1 MTTSGN
7 SPVPND
13 PVGLCRWCAHAHAI
27 DHPRGAARYW
37 RCTRAAEDPRLERYP
52 RLPVQDCRA
61 FIPSDRSVFTKGKSC
76 AKLSHGDSGSV
87 RREDMAAT
95 VLVVDD
101 SPANLDILRQL
112 LGRDQYTILVA
123 GSGEDAL
130 GTAARHAQEIDLILL
145 DVALG
150 DTDGIT
156 VCQRLKIDPQTR
168 DIPVVLISGVH
179 TDDDSISRGLDV
191 GAEGYLT
198 KPISDNAL
206 RAWVRA
212 TLRISRLQRELAVQ
226 GGARAISEDE
236 LLRLISTLSH
246 AVNNP
251 LQALYAA
258 ADTLA
263 LEVPAESQQ
272 QALVGE
278 IITQAERVAQIVAG
292 ASLRAQGQTSL

>member
-1 MTTSGN
+1 
-7 SPVPND
+7 
-13 PVGLCRWCAHAHAI
+13 
-27 DHPRGAARYW
+27 
-37 RCTRAAEDPRLERYP
+37 
-52 RLPVQDCRA
+52 
-61 FIPSDRSVFTKGKSC
+61 
-76 AKLSHGDSGSV
+76 
-87 RREDMAAT
+87 MAAT

-112 LGRDQYTILVA
+112 LGRDQYAILVA
-123 GSGEDAL
+123 ASGKDAL
-130 GTAARHAQEIDLILL
+130 DTAARHARELDLILL

-156 VCQRLKIDPQTR
+156 VCQRLKIDPLTR

-236 LLRLISTLSH
+236 LLSLISTLSH

-292 ASLRAQGQTSL
+292 ASLRARGQTAP